1 MDGFNTIL
9 FVAVVTGIVVV
20 IIALFGMARGGRSGS
35 RSEDGSLKKVEDS
48 IKEADEA
55 VEELNKLAGNVM
67 AELEGKYK
75 EVLFLYNLIDEKKQE
90 LYSQYGSKAAE
101 KPRSAESIRPTQSA
115 IKPKP
120 GTKQLKNIHHPMKN
134 EILKLH
140 EQRLPVADIAKTL
153 SIGQGEVSLV
163 LELMGRG

>member
-9 FVAVVTGIVVV
+9 LIAVITGIVVV
-20 IIALFGMARGGRSGS
+20 IIALFGMARGGRSGG
-35 RSEDGSLKKVEDS
+35 RSDDGALKKVEDS

-55 VEELNKLAGNVM
+55 VEELNKVAGSVM

-90 LYSQYGSKAAE
+90 LYSQYGNKNAE
-101 KPRSAESIRPTQSA
+101 KPARPAQSA
-115 IKPKP
+115 VRSTTGARQRKD
-120 GTKQLKNIHHPMKN
+120 IHHPMKN

-140 EQRLPVADIAKTL
+140 EMKTPVADIAKTL
-153 SIGQGEVSLV
+153 GIGQGEVSLV